1 MERIVDHKGRWR
13 KRTIGFRV
21 SEEEAKFLDDCVK
34 MSGLSKQ
41 DYILR
46 KLTNRDV
53 VVQGRSPRVFKALRE
68 QMEEIYEELQLVKD
82 GGECEEEL
90 FYTIQVVAQTLEE
103 MAKVKE

>member
-21 SEEEAKFLDDCVK
+21 SEEEGKLLDDCVK

-46 KLTNRDV
+46 KLTNREV
-53 VVQGRSPRVFKALRE
+53 VVQGRSPKVFKALRE
-68 QMEEIYEELQLVKD
+68 QMEEIYEELQLIKD
-82 GGECEEEL
+82 GGACEEEL
-90 FYTIQVVAQTLEE
+90 LYTIQVVAQTLEE